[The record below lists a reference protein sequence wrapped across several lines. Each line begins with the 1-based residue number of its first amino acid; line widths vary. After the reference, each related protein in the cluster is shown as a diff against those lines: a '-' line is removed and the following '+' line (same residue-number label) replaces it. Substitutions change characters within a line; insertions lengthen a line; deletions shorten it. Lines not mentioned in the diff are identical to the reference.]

1 MNIKPSQK
9 NLKGSENSAILKA
22 LKAGGHVKRVTY
34 GNRDVLFLN
43 GFRVFD
49 NSKVADYS
57 PLRGYVFNDISQCI
71 YRTFDNHPKEVYP
84 MVNGYSV
91 VRDPEM
97 LEEVVYCDIN
107 HCYLQVANKLGYIND
122 KDYSRILKK
131 YSEIKIEVCASFTS
145 LFKDTKCDYFNEKG
159 KVNRSMECD
168 NYFLEIVRNNII
180 NYSHGIMH
188 KWCTGNKY
196 LIRNIDGVW
205 IPASEGPS
213 LKKYLT
219 DLGFKFKFYEGKY
232 VNSQMIMGGD
242 GKIIYL

>member
-1 MNIKPSQK
+1 
-9 NLKGSENSAILKA
+9 
-22 LKAGGHVKRVTY
+22 
-34 GNRDVLFLN
+34 
-43 GFRVFD
+43 
-49 NSKVADYS
+49 
-57 PLRGYVFNDISQCI
+57 
-71 YRTFDNHPKEVYP
+71 
-84 MVNGYSV
+84 
-91 VRDPEM
+91 
-97 LEEVVYCDIN
+97 
-107 HCYLQVANKLGYIND
+107 
-122 KDYSRILKK
+122 
-131 YSEIKIEVCASFTS
+131 
-145 LFKDTKCDYFNEKG
+145 
-159 KVNRSMECD
+159 MECD